1 MKRAMLAMALVL
13 ALASAAGLRAEGA
26 GPDYGLPKP
35 LSGAVRVAFAG
46 DIILGRRV
54 ARLAEQQGW
63 DWMAAGVRPLLA
75 QADLVVA
82 NLESPVGQGGV
93 PYAEK
98 QVYLRAS
105 PSGLALLKA
114 LGVGVVTLGNN
125 HILDYG
131 PELMGQTQA
140 GLDGLGIKHCGTVEG
155 PGQAQKPALAEV
167 RGKRLAFLGY
177 CSVCPQEFRAPGRAP
192 GVAVALPSQMLPEI
206 RAARRQADIV
216 VVLPHWGQEYQAA
229 NALQRRLALGLSH
242 SGADAVVGSHPHVLQ
257 LLDRLGRMPCAFSMG
272 DLIFDLSYP
281 VSQDSALLFIDFAPG
296 QAPQCHAVALDLSS
310 GRPMPL
316 APGSDQG
323 RRILGILAKG
333 YDYQGRKSY
342 GGGS

>member
-1 MKRAMLAMALVL
+1 MAVLKALFL
-13 ALASAAGLRAEGA
+13 ALACSAASLQAAEQA
-26 GPDYGLPKP
+26 PDYGLPQP

-54 ARLAEQQGW
+54 ARLAEQKGW

-98 QVYLRAS
+98 AVYLRAS

-140 GLDGLGIKHCGTVEG
+140 GLDALGIKHCGTVEG
-155 PGQAQKPALAEV
+155 PGQAQQPALAQA

-177 CSVCPQEFRAPGRAP
+177 CSVCPQEFRARGRAP
-192 GVAVALPSQMLPEI
+192 GVAVALPSEMLPEI
-206 RAARRQADIV
+206 RAARRQADFV
-216 VVLPHWGQEYQAA
+216 VVLPHWGQEYHAA
-229 NALQRRLALGLSH
+229 NELQRKLALGLSH

-257 LLDRLGRMPCAFSMG
+257 VLDRLGRMPCAYSMA

-281 VSQDSALLFIDFAPG
+281 VSQDSALLFIDFLPG

-310 GRPMPL
+310 GRPLPL
-316 APGSDQG
+316 DPASAQG
-323 RRILGILAKG
+323 RRILGILAHG
-333 YDYQGRKSY
+333 YDYQGLKTY
-342 GGGS
+342 GGGE